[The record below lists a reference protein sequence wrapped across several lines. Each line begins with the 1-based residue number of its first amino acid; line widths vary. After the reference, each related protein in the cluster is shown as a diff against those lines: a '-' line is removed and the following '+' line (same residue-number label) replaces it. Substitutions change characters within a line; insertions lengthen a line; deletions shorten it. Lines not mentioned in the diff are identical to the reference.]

1 MPTVAVV
8 GAPKDAGVLPTAVA
22 ATAVV
27 PGLGR
32 PILPAGAV
40 ALPVQLVVAVR
51 AGLPGVPPLAV
62 AAAVVV
68 LGLGRPIL
76 PVGAVVLQ
84 VPPADVV
91 AQH

>member
-1 MPTVAVV
+1 MPIVAAV

-40 ALPVQLVVAVR
+40 ALPVQPVVAVR
-51 AGLPGVPPLAV
+51 ARQPGAPPLAV
-62 AAAVVV
+62 AAVAVVRA
-68 LGLGRPIL
+68 LKHPIL
-76 PVGAVVLQ
+76 PVGAAVLPIRL
-84 VPPADVV
+84 VDAV